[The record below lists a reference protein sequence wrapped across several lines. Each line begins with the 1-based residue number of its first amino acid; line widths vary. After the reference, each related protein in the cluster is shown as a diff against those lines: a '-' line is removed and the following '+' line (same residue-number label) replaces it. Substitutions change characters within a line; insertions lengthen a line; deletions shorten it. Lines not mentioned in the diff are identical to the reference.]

1 MKKQHMDSP
10 QRPSSLNDILY
21 GMMHFDFLACTSSSI
36 RHDLRRNDNNST
48 KTESGSE
55 RRKRQQQI
63 SSLSS
68 AFNMIDFPPWTSR
81 KRRDEYYPSSSE
93 SVNDDQCSSGVE
105 IDEIVENLHLQAYRL
120 ERV

>member
-1 MKKQHMDSP
+1 MV
-10 QRPSSLNDILY
+10 
-21 GMMHFDFLACTSSSI
+21 HFDFLSCTSSSI

-48 KTESGSE
+48 KTEAGSE
-55 RRKRQQQI
+55 REKRKHQL

-81 KRRDEYYPSSSE
+81 KRRCEYYHSSSE